1 MCVSI
6 RKTLRTAWLLQYLS
20 HLVSMVAQ
28 YSKVMQQKM
37 SAYLKKR
44 TPLKSTEN
52 LLVQL
57 VGLTLPLT
65 DFWEG
70 KKLILLCG

>member
-20 HLVSMVAQ
+20 HLLSMVAQ